1 MKTVHAP
8 STSAVNRFSW
18 LQANVFKAEELSASA
33 RLVACVLVSF
43 VNDKTLACFP
53 KLSTIAAAAQLNERT
68 VRNAINELINCKLV
82 KKNSHATG
90 FMRNRNTYELLGVD
104 SKVPPKEQVQAGAKP
119 KAGVNSGSKPATDTG
134 SAPVSDSGSFF
145 KNTDI
150 RNTDGR
156 ITPADNIDTAG
167 DNLPAFQEKET
178 HLIEVVTKR
187 WQQLSRDPW
196 TNASARQH
204 VDLAIDRAGIDAVT
218 DQLNEVC
225 ARKQRLERTAL
236 LDILQGI
243 GTSQT
248 TARPAESVELL
259 GKVSDAWAAIAQ
271 DFANHPHLD
280 CPLPFSWLKQ
290 ISTRITDGL
299 IEMRPHSPL
308 VRDQLR
314 NRFNQLLSECCR
326 KHGLQMVLA

>member
-1 MKTVHAP
+1 MKTLHAP

-104 SKVPPKEQVQAGAKP
+104 SKVTPKEQVQAGAKP

-145 KNTDI
+145 KNTDK
-150 RNTDGR
+150 RNTDGGDSSD
-156 ITPADNIDTAG
+156 TSPTPSDPADNTSE
-167 DNLPAFQEKET
+167 QQ
-178 HLIEVVTKR
+178 LIEVVTKR

-204 VDLAIDRAGIDAVT
+204 VDIAVNRAGIDTVNDT
-218 DQLNEVC
+218 LNEVS
-225 ARKQRLERTAL
+225 RGNRTLPRTAL
-236 LDILQGI
+236 LDILQTI
-243 GTSQT
+243 GTTQ
-248 TARPAESVELL
+248 AAPQPGDSVELL
-259 GKVSDAWAAIAQ
+259 GNVPDVWASIAQ
-271 DFANHPHLD
+271 DFARHPLLD

-290 ISTRITDGL
+290 ITACISDGF
-299 IEMRPHSPL
+299 IELRPETPL

-326 KHGLQMVLA
+326 KHGLQLAVA

>member
-1 MKTVHAP
+1 MKTLHAP

-119 KAGVNSGSKPATDTG
+119 KAGVNSGSKAATDTG

-156 ITPADNIDTAG
+156 TTPADNIDTAG
-167 DNLPAFQEKET
+167 DISEQQ
-178 HLIEVVTKR
+178 LIEVVTKR

-204 VDLAIDRAGIDAVT
+204 VDIAVSRAGIDAVN
-218 DQLNEVC
+218 DRLNEVSSGN
-225 ARKQRLERTAL
+225 RTLPRTAL
-236 LDILQGI
+236 LDILQAI
-243 GTSQT
+243 GTTQ
-248 TARPAESVELL
+248 AAPQPGDSVELL
-259 GKVSDAWAAIAQ
+259 GNVPDVWASIAQ
-271 DFANHPHLD
+271 DFARHPLLD

-290 ISTRITDGL
+290 ITACIGDGL
-299 IEMRPHSPL
+299 IELTPQSPL

-314 NRFNQLLSECCR
+314 NRFHELLSSCCR
-326 KHGLQMVLA
+326 KHGLQLTVAP